1 MISES
6 MYFKK
11 GLYFQLRMELCY
23 LNPTDALPLFGNIL
37 ASGQWPFWSFL
48 GNQICFHTFADCVS
62 IRFKRSLP
70 LSHGSLPTAK
80 QTLQQ
85 SAKYDIHHLQ
95 PVAEVL
101 HQLVSYL
108 IFADPPPQLLI
119 SLWGR

>member
-1 MISES
+1 MI
-6 MYFKK
+6 
-11 GLYFQLRMELCY
+11 
-23 LNPTDALPLFGNIL
+23 PTDALSAIWQYPGLRPL
-37 ASGQWPFWSFL
+37 WPFL

-62 IRFKRSLP
+62 LRFKISLP
-70 LSHGSLPTAK
+70 LVHGSLPTAE